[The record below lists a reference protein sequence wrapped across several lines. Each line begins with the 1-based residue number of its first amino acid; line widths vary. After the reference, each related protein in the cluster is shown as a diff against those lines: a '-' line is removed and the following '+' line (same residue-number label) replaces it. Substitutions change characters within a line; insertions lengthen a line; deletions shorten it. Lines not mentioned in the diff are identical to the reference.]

1 VLSTYTFPLGAR
13 FVISSLIR
21 LQVRNAEARKG
32 GLDVSLFKLLSES
45 HPDAVVDLS
54 HQYRMN
60 EDIMLLSNELIYEGR
75 LKCGTEAVAKQG
87 LVLPHRKKCQD
98 MYHGAICGA
107 RDESCWVQD
116 LLEEK

>member
-1 VLSTYTFPLGAR
+1 
-13 FVISSLIR
+13 VIGPLIR
-21 LQVRNAEARKG
+21 PQVRNADARKG

-87 LVLPHRKKCQD
+87 LVLPHRKECQD
-98 MYHGAICGA
+98 VYRGATCGA